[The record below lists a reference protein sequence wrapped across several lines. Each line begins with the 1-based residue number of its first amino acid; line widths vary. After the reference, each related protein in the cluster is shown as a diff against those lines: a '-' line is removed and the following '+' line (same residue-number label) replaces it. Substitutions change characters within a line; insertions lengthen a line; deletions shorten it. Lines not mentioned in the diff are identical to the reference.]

1 MKLQKIMPLALS
13 ALILPT
19 LGFAQTSEGDTS
31 QVYES
36 KRNLLLEFPQ
46 MIWDVGVYPIGEFVI
61 WEEKHAIH
69 KRIYDFL
76 TFYDEQIGVFP
87 YLNIGGETGTSYGAT
102 TFWRN
107 FLGKRNGING
117 QFLMN
122 NKKNW
127 NAQGFFVNPD
137 IFGSNYFLNANF
149 LWQRTKNTDN
159 YTSGFFHENFDARY
173 EDVIFG
179 EKKTETEIEIGWN
192 SQNPFY
198 ATYLP
203 ETRISLLTNYNLY
216 KNTVPTV
223 QEDFVEEK
231 GELSAEDRNFL
242 ENLVNDNERVDV
254 LSFGIQLSYDSRDF
268 RKPSKNIEIPLNYKM
283 IPGLVAINHNDKFY
297 FQRNL
302 GYPEN
307 GILANFNAKWNQSLD
322 YENPDDNNEK
332 LGFLSYQAELATYFT
347 TWTKFRILALHAK
360 LQKINETD
368 PEKVP
373 FATQFPLSDN
383 ENLRG
388 FDRGAF
394 RGIGTLLLS
403 AEYRWPIWDTWS
415 AFLYLDEGQV
425 FNEYSDIGIYDFEYT
440 IGMGIALWTE
450 RDFIF
455 RTTVSYSEAE
465 PFLIGFSISQGF

>member
-1 MKLQKIMPLALS
+1 MRLQKLLPLAFGV
-13 ALILPT
+13 LILPT
-19 LGFAQTSEGDTS
+19 LGFSQTAEEDTS
-31 QVYES
+31 KVYES
-36 KRNLLLEFPQ
+36 KHNLLLEFPQ
-46 MIWDVGVYPIGEFVI
+46 KIWDVAIYPLGEFVI
-61 WEEKHAIH
+61 WEEKHAVH
-69 KRIYDFL
+69 KRVYDFF
-76 TFYDEQIGVFP
+76 TFHNYQIGIFP
-87 YLNIGGETGTSYGAT
+87 FLNIGGETGTSYGAT

-107 FLGKRNGING
+107 FLGKNNGING
-117 QFLMN
+117 QFLMH

-127 NAQGFFVNPD
+127 NSQGAFTNPD

-149 LWQRTKNTDN
+149 LLQKTENTEN
-159 YTSGFFHENFDARY
+159 YTSGFFHDSFEERY
-173 EDVIFG
+173 EDVVFG
-179 EKKTETEIEIGWN
+179 EQKTETELEIGWN

-203 ETRISLLTNYNLY
+203 ETKVSFLTNYNLY
-216 KNTVPTV
+216 KNTVPTD
-223 QEDFVEEK
+223 QEDFIEDNGELTIEEK
-231 GELSAEDRNFL
+231 TFL
-242 ENLVNDNERVDV
+242 ENTVNHNDKVDV
-254 LSFGIQLSYDSRDF
+254 LSFGLKLSYDSRDF
-268 RKPSKNIEIPLNYKM
+268 RNPSKRIEMPLNYKM
-283 IPGLVAINHNDKFY
+283 IPGLVAINHNDKYY

-322 YENPDDNNEK
+322 YENPADDNEK
-332 LGFLSYQAELATYFT
+332 LGFLSYQAEFATYFT
-347 TWTKFRILALHAK
+347 TWTKFRILALRAK

-368 PEKVP
+368 PSKIP

-425 FNEYSDIGIYDFEYT
+425 FNEYGDIEMDNFEYT
-440 IGMGIALWTE
+440 VGMGLALWTE
-450 RDFIF
+450 RNFIC

-465 PFLIGFSISQGF
+465 PFLLGFSISQGF